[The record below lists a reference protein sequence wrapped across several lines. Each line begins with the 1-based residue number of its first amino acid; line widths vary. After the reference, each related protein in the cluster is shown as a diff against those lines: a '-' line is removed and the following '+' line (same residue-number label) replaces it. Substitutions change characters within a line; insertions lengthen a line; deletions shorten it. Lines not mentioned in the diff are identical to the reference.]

1 MKLSRAAG
9 YALQGLVLLAN
20 RDSSRPVPSHEL
32 AREGRMPELFLLK
45 ALLALVRG
53 RLLVSLKGPH
63 GGYRLAR
70 PAKTISLLDVIEAVD
85 GPVRG
90 AAPPVAGDGAAP
102 LDRRLQAVCD
112 AAAGTVRDTLRGITV
127 AALARRGR

>member
-9 YALQGLVLLAN
+9 YAVQGLVLLAD
-20 RDSSRPVPSHEL
+20 RDPSRPVPSHEL
-32 AREGRMPELFLLK
+32 ARQGGMPELFLLK
-45 ALLALVRG
+45 ALLALVRS

-70 PAKTISLLDVIEAVD
+70 PAKEISLLEVIEAVD

-90 AAPPVAGDGAAP
+90 EAPPVGDGAAK
-102 LDRRLQAVCD
+102 LDRRLQAVCE
-112 AAAGTVRDTLRGITV
+112 AAAGAVRDTLRGISV
-127 AALARRGR
+127 AGLARKKR